1 MIQRTLLTLSTVA
14 LAFAFSAGTAQDEG
28 EQIYQQCA
36 ACHGAEG
43 EGAGAGPALAG
54 NQNLQEAGYHISRIL
69 NGGAGMP
76 AFRDQLS
83 DEQIAAVATYERTSW
98 GNDFGEITAEQVAQE
113 RGGQATEGDEDTAGQ
128 SEAGAEAVSE
138 ERTNVEETAGASSAA
153 QTQTNISTEIVAEGL
168 VSPVQLTAPEGD
180 DRRFVVDRV
189 GMIYIL
195 NAEDE
200 MVEAPF
206 LDISD
211 RVVELQEDFDE
222 RGLLGLAFH
231 PNYAENGHFYVYYSA
246 PLRESAPDNWDHT
259 ARVSEFTVSE
269 DGPNRADLNSERV
282 LLEIDQPQFNHNG
295 GALAFSPED
304 GYLYIAL
311 GDGGAA
317 DDVALGHPPI
327 GHGQDITSMLGNI
340 LRIDVDR
347 GWPGYAVPQDNPLVG
362 REGHD
367 EIYAWG
373 WRNPWRMSFDR
384 GGDHSLFVATNG
396 QNLWEAVYRVDQP
409 GNYGWNLLEGTHC
422 FDPQLPNESP
432 EECTR
437 VGANGEPLHLP
448 VIEYPHLANQG
459 DNAVAGASVIGGYV
473 YRGEGMPGLEGRY
486 IFGDWSSDF
495 AEPRGQ
501 ILMATLTNTPGA
513 LWSLEQIAQL
523 DAYVLGFGEDSS
535 GELYALTTESTG
547 PTGTTGKVHR
557 LVAGQ

>member
-1 MIQRTLLTLSTVA
+1 MIQRKLVTLSTVV
-14 LAFAFSAGTAQDEG
+14 LAFALTVGAAQNEG

-36 ACHGAEG
+36 GCHGADG
-43 EGAGAGPALAG
+43 KGVGGAPALAG
-54 NQNLQEAGYHISRIL
+54 NENLQEASYHISRIL

-83 DEQIAAVATYERTSW
+83 DAQIAAVATFERTSW
-98 GNDFGEITAEQVAQE
+98 GNDFGEVTAEQVAQE
-113 RGGQATEGDEDTAGQ
+113 RGGQATGGDEDTSAQSAAGD
-128 SEAGAEAVSE
+128 EAVSE
-138 ERTNVEETAGASSAA
+138 ERTNVEETGGA
-153 QTQTNISTEIVAEGL
+153 QTQAQAPVNIQTEVIVEGL

-195 NAEDE
+195 NANDE
-200 MVEAPF
+200 QLKVPF

-211 RVVELQEDFDE
+211 KIVKLEEDFDE

-259 ARVSEFTVSE
+259 ARVSEFTISE
-269 DGPNRADLNSERV
+269 DGPNRADPNSERV
-282 LLEIDQPQFNHNG
+282 LLQVDQPQFNHNG
-295 GALAFSPED
+295 GALAFSPKD

-311 GDGGAA
+311 GDGGEA
-317 DDVALGHPPI
+317 DDVGVGHPPI
-327 GHGQDITSMLGNI
+327 GHGQDITTVLGDI

-347 GWPGYAVPQDNPLVG
+347 GWPGYAIPQDNPLVG
-362 REGHD
+362 KEGAD

-373 WRNPWRMSFDR
+373 WRNPWRMSFDQ

-396 QNLWEAVYRVDQP
+396 QNLWEAVYHVNQP

-432 EECTR
+432 ENCAR
-437 VGANGEPLHLP
+437 VGANGEPLQLP
-448 VIEYPHLANQG
+448 VIEYPHVANQG
-459 DNAVAGASVIGGYV
+459 DSAVAGNSVVGGYV
-473 YRGEGMPGLEGRY
+473 YRGESIPGLQGRY

-495 AEPRGQ
+495 AEPKGQ
-501 ILMATLTNTPGA
+501 LLMATLTNTPGA
-513 LWSLEQIAQL
+513 LWSLAQIAQL
-523 DAYVLGFGEDSS
+523 DAYVLGFGEDAD

-547 PTGTTGKVHR
+547 PTGTTGKVHKI
-557 LVAGQ
+557 VAGQ

>member
-1 MIQRTLLTLSTVA
+1 MTQRTFVTFSTVA
-14 LAFAFSAGTAQDEG
+14 LALALSAGTAQNEG
-28 EQIYQQCA
+28 EQVYQQCA

-43 EGAGAGPALAG
+43 EGIGAAPALAG
-54 NQNLQEAGYHISRIL
+54 NQNLQEASYHISRIL

-83 DEQIAAVATYERTSW
+83 DAEIAAVATFERTSW
-98 GNDFGEITAEQVAQE
+98 GNDFGEVTAEQVAQE
-113 RGGQATEGDEDTAGQ
+113 RGGQATGGSEDTTGQ

-138 ERTNVEETAGASSAA
+138 ERTNVEETAGTASAA
-153 QTQTNISTEIVAEGL
+153 QSPVTISTEVIAEGL

-195 NAEDE
+195 NADDQRLET
-200 MVEAPF
+200 PF
-206 LDISD
+206 LNLSD
-211 RVVELQEDFDE
+211 KLVDLQEDFDE

-231 PNYAENGHFYVYYSA
+231 PNYAENGHFYVYYSS

-259 ARVSEFTVSE
+259 ARVSEFTVLA
-269 DGPNRADLNSERV
+269 DKPNRADPNSERV
-282 LLEIDQPQFNHNG
+282 LLEVDQPQFNHNG

-317 DDVALGHPPI
+317 DDVALGHPPM
-327 GHGQDITSMLGNI
+327 GHGQDVTSLLGNV

-347 GWPGYAVPQDNPLVG
+347 GWPGYAVPQDNPLVDK
-362 REGHD
+362 EGHD
-367 EIYAWG
+367 EIYSWG

-384 GGDHSLFVATNG
+384 GGDHGLFVATNG
-396 QNLWEAVYRVDQP
+396 QNLWEAVYEASEP

-422 FDPQLPNESP
+422 FDPKLPNESP
-432 EECTR
+432 ENCAR
-437 VGANGEPLHLP
+437 VGANGEPLQLP

-459 DNAVAGASVIGGYV
+459 DSVVAGASVIGGYV
-473 YRGEGMPGLEGRY
+473 YRGAAIPELTGRY
-486 IFGDWSSDF
+486 VFGDWSSDF
-495 AEPRGQ
+495 AEPKGQ
-501 ILMATLTNTPGA
+501 LLMATLTNTPGA
-513 LWSLEQIAQL
+513 LWALEQIAQL

-557 LVAGQ
+557 IVAGQ